1 MSFGVPAACTGQLF
15 LRSDPGC
22 PHVHA
27 GDIVRRVLVRV
38 LPTSHRLPAGDLD
51 RRLCIRHSAGCVLMP
66 LISLLAPGP
75 EARSWRV
82 GRFQLSA
89 LSRQQPDGRY
99 SASLSIRSGLGRGSH
114 DRIWRFIPVF
124 DSAHDALRYAAD
136 QQADCLQATSGTA

>member
-1 MSFGVPAACTGQLF
+1 
-15 LRSDPGC
+15 
-22 PHVHA
+22 
-27 GDIVRRVLVRV
+27 
-38 LPTSHRLPAGDLD
+38 
-51 RRLCIRHSAGCVLMP
+51 MP